1 MPDRF
6 GSPRHLVA
14 RLVGAETLIPVGV
27 AAAAGMAVSA
37 IVPPHWR
44 AAGLPYLLGYGKNVE
59 SAAVTA
65 ALAAGAATQLWIGS
79 RRGFRACAAIAAC
92 GFALVAARCPLG
104 PLVAAWPQLVAI
116 AALAA
121 AIGLGRSEPAS
132 AGSPG
137 PAEPR
142 RPAAPGG
149 PPGLAASARRL
160 GPDRPGSRRE
170 TLPAAL
176 AEAALVTTLAEAGL
190 VTTLAEAALVATMAG
205 AVFALTVGPPLLAID
220 VFHHGEVLSTA
231 VDLVRGGRPF
241 ESLIWPHGL
250 HDTGLGALWVRA
262 TGKVG
267 TSAFALEWASS
278 CALGIVTIHVLVR
291 RLLGSRSAALAAC
304 LAAALA
310 PLLLAGDPSV
320 AVASALQQLGVLVFA
335 ALAFAAVTA
344 HLRRDLAAGLCCG
357 LAHLVRIEAGV
368 YATVAALAVIAYR
381 ELAAAAPAPA
391 AEGGAAK
398 TLRIAFLNR
407 LDLAATAKAPRMAFL
422 NRLDPAATAKA
433 PCIAF
438 LNRLD
443 PAATAKALGAALLR
457 FLAGAVIVLGGFW
470 LAFGWPGAAWF
481 RFALGDLPRYHR
493 DAVGMPL
500 PWPRRGAALS
510 PVEQVV
516 LKLALSRLLLIL
528 LLLVQAV
535 RAVLEHRRGRAVPAR
550 IVHTRPAAEPALGCA
565 GSLPGAESLSPALRG
580 LERQDP
586 RAATASAAPSAPP
599 EPLREAKLV
608 FVALFGALAIQ
619 SALDRSDLGHLLQ
632 WTAFPLLAAGCLAV
646 GGWSVRR
653 SWTPLRAAMA
663 AFFLP
668 FILDFGWLGLH
679 LPALRSPSALAAAAR
694 EKWHGTAEHLRPNPP
709 AGACGDTMFTP
720 AELGIGANRR
730 FVDDECAV
738 EALLRSH
745 GVRRM
750 VIADSAPWYD
760 VRFHF
765 LPATRYY
772 ALARAYTPA
781 HQLDLIAAL
790 RARPVQALLL
800 PRDFGGIR
808 DFDVPDAL
816 RVPVADAY
824 LRARRAGVAAT
835 PTPLGDFFFWNE
847 PAACPPP
854 PPPDETAGAL
864 LRPRGSLSGPEWAGL
879 AVAIER
885 AAALGRADRAAA
897 LGASHGPAPC
907 RAP

>member
-92 GFALVAARCPLG
+92 GFALVAARCPLA

-176 AEAALVTTLAEAGL
+176 AEAGL

-231 VDLVRGGRPF
+231 VDLVQGGRPF

-267 TSAFALEWASS
+267 TSAFALVWASS

-320 AVASALQQLGVLVFA
+320 AVASALQQLGMLVFV

-344 HLRRDLAAGLCCG
+344 HQRRDLAAGLCCG

-391 AEGGAAK
+391 PAAEGAAAKALGAGAAK

-407 LDLAATAKAPRMAFL
+407 LDLAATAKAPRL
-422 NRLDPAATAKA
+422 
-433 PCIAF
+433 AF

-443 PAATAKALGAALLR
+443 PAATAKALAAALLR
-457 FLAGAVIVLGGFW
+457 FLAGAVIVLGGFR

-516 LKLALSRLLLIL
+516 LELALARLLLIL

-535 RAVLEHRRGRAVPAR
+535 RAILEHRRGRA
-550 IVHTRPAAEPALGCA
+550 
-565 GSLPGAESLSPALRG
+565 G

-599 EPLREAKLV
+599 EPLREAQLV
-608 FVALFGALAIQ
+608 FVALFGALATR

-663 AFFLP
+663 AFLLP

-694 EKWHGTAEHLRPNPP
+694 ANWHGTAEHLRPNPP

-824 LRARRAGVAAT
+824 LRARREGVAAT

-847 PAACPPP
+847 SPACPPP

-879 AVAIER
+879 AAAIER

-897 LGASHGPAPC
+897 LGASRGPAPC
-907 RAP
+907 RAR